1 MTSEA
6 RAAHASDEL
15 AARYPGSHLTAEDK
29 DAVRNATASIE
40 QLVDTDGLLL
50 FAVGEALSS
59 FVTSILESVAK
70 VSGEDVAIAAA
81 VEVGHRYGRE
91 NYSKYLR
98 NRGLT
103 SGPEVFCAYQDY
115 MHAVRGPRHATALW
129 ATCGEDSV
137 TVRRSDCLYFCGERG
152 TPNRIVAAMEASIVE
167 GYQQVDPNLQVENPR
182 CLTKGNTEGCLHLF
196 RFSQTTAGS

>member
-1 MTSEA
+1 VTSEA
-6 RAAHASDEL
+6 RAAHASDDL
-15 AARYPGSHLTAEDK
+15 SARYPGSHLTDK
-29 DAVRNATASIE
+29 QKGAIRDATASIE
-40 QLVDTDGLLL
+40 QLTDTEGLLA

-59 FVTSILESVAK
+59 FVTSILDSVAK
-70 VSGEDVAIAAA
+70 IAGEDVAIAAA

-103 SGPEVFCAYQDY
+103 SSPEVFCAYQDY

-129 ATCGEDSV
+129 ATYGEDSV

-167 GYQQVDPNLQVENPR
+167 GYQQVDPNLKVENPR
-182 CLTKGNTEGCLHLF
+182 CLTKGDPEGCLHLF
-196 RFSQTTAGS
+196 RFSKTADS

>member
-1 MTSEA
+1 MTSEV

-15 AARYPGSHLTAEDK
+15 SARYPGRDLTDEQK
-29 DAVRNATASIE
+29 NAVRDATASIE
-40 QLVDTDGLLL
+40 QLVETEGLLT

-59 FVTSILESVAK
+59 FVTGILESVAEIA
-70 VSGEDVAIAAA
+70 GEEAAIAAA
-81 VEVGHRYGRE
+81 VQVGHRYGRE

-103 SGPEVFCAYQDY
+103 SSPEVFCAYQDY

-129 ATCGEDSV
+129 ATYGDDSV
-137 TVRRSDCLYFCGERG
+137 TVERSDCLYFSGERG

-167 GYQQVDPNLQVENPR
+167 GYQQVDPQLRMENPR
-182 CLTKGNTEGCLHLF
+182 CLTKGNPEGCLHLF
-196 RFSQTTAGS
+196 RFSQPAE